1 MGCMN
6 ARSSIKEQI
15 QRVREEAIVT
25 AVNRLLATKGYDA
38 MTVDEVAAEAG
49 MAKASLYKLF
59 TSKEELAGAAMVGV
73 LDRALGFVDGL
84 RSAAEQS
91 VESGG
96 AISAL
101 DQLKAV
107 VRWAMRTQLEGEMPS
122 LPAQNSNLSA
132 SLQSNDAYM
141 DRLIALSNRL
151 SIWITEAQTSGQLPR
166 HLPAELVL
174 YTLFARACDPVLGL
188 LKESGQYSDDQI
200 IEWVTSTTFYGLVG
214 PSAAPAAR

>member
-1 MGCMN
+1 MPMTS
-6 ARSSIKEQI
+6 RSSIKQQI
-15 QRVREEAIVT
+15 QRVREQAIVV

-73 LDRALGFVDGL
+73 LDRALAFVDAL
-84 RSAAEQS
+84 RDEASQAAEA
-91 VESGG
+91 G
-96 AISAL
+96 APIRPL

-107 VRWAMRTQLEGEMPS
+107 TRWAMQTQLEGEMPS

-151 SIWITEAQTSGQLPR
+151 SIWITEAQTSGQL
-166 HLPAELVL
+166 HAALPPELVL
-174 YTLFARACDPVLGL
+174 YTLFARACDPVVAL
-188 LKESGQYSDDQI
+188 LKESGQYTHAQI
-200 IEWVTSTTFYGLVG
+200 IDWVTSTTFDGLAV
-214 PSAAPAAR
+214 AR

>member
-1 MGCMN
+1 MN
-6 ARSSIKEQI
+6 ARSAIKEQI

-73 LDRALGFVDGL
+73 LDRALGFVDDL
-84 RSAAEQS
+84 RNAAQAAAEAGQPI
-91 VESGG
+91 
-96 AISAL
+96 AAL
-101 DQLKAV
+101 EQLKAV
-107 VRWAMRTQLEGEMPS
+107 VRWAMRTQLEGQMPS

-151 SIWITEAQTSGQLPR
+151 SIWITEAQTRGQLPAA
-166 HLPAELVL
+166 LPAELVL

-188 LKESGQYSDDQI
+188 LKDSGQYSDDQI
-200 IEWVTSTTFYGLVG
+200 IDWVTGTTFYGLAG
-214 PSAAPAAR
+214 PAAAPGAAPSA

>member
-1 MGCMN
+1 MTS
-6 ARSSIKEQI
+6 RSSIKQQI
-15 QRVREEAIVT
+15 QRVREQAIVV

-73 LDRALGFVDGL
+73 LDRALAFVDGL
-84 RSAAEQS
+84 RDEASQAAEA
-91 VESGG
+91 G
-96 AISAL
+96 APIRPL

-107 VRWAMRTQLEGEMPS
+107 TRWAMQTQLEGEMPS

-151 SIWITEAQTSGQLPR
+151 SIWITEAQTSGQLQAA
-166 HLPAELVL
+166 LPPELVL
-174 YTLFARACDPVLGL
+174 YTLFARACDPVVAL
-188 LKESGQYSDDQI
+188 LKESGQYTHVQI
-200 IEWVTSTTFYGLVG
+200 MDWVTSTTFDGL
-214 PSAAPAAR
+214 AAAR

>member
-1 MGCMN
+1 MTS
-6 ARSSIKEQI
+6 RSSIKEQI
-15 QRVREEAIVT
+15 QRVREQAIVA

-73 LDRALGFVDGL
+73 LDRALAFVDGL
-84 RSAAEQS
+84 RDTAAQAAEAGTP
-91 VESGG
+91 VRP
-96 AISAL
+96 L

-107 VRWAMRTQLEGEMPS
+107 TCWAMQTQLEGEMPS

-132 SLQSNDAYM
+132 SLQSNDACM

-151 SIWITEAQTSGQLPR
+151 SIWITEAQTSGQLQPA
-166 HLPAELVL
+166 LPAELVL
-174 YTLFARACDPVLGL
+174 YTLFARACDPVVAL
-188 LKESGQYSDDQI
+188 LKESGQYTHAQI
-200 IEWVTSTTFYGLVG
+200 IGWVTSTTFDGLAG
-214 PSAAPAAR
+214 AG

>member
-1 MGCMN
+1 MN
-6 ARSSIKEQI
+6 ARSAIKEQI

-73 LDRALGFVDGL
+73 LDRALGFVDDL
-84 RSAAEQS
+84 RNAAQAAAEAGQPI
-91 VESGG
+91 
-96 AISAL
+96 AAL
-101 DQLKAV
+101 EQLKAV
-107 VRWAMRTQLEGEMPS
+107 VRWAMRTQLEGQMPS

-151 SIWITEAQTSGQLPR
+151 SIWITEAQTRGQLPAA
-166 HLPAELVL
+166 LPAELVL

-188 LKESGQYSDDQI
+188 LKDSGQYSDDQI
-200 IEWVTSTTFYGLVG
+200 IDWVTGTTFHGLAG
-214 PSAAPAAR
+214 PAAAPGAAPSA

>member
-1 MGCMN
+1 MTS
-6 ARSSIKEQI
+6 RSSIKEQI
-15 QRVREEAIVT
+15 QRVREQAIVA

-73 LDRALGFVDGL
+73 LDRALAFVDGL
-84 RSAAEQS
+84 RDTAAQAAEAGTP
-91 VESGG
+91 VRP
-96 AISAL
+96 L

-107 VRWAMRTQLEGEMPS
+107 TCWAMQTQLEGEMPS

-151 SIWITEAQTSGQLPR
+151 SIWITEAQTSGQLQPA
-166 HLPAELVL
+166 LPAELVL
-174 YTLFARACDPVLGL
+174 YTLFARACDPVVAL
-188 LKESGQYSDDQI
+188 LKESGQYTHAQI
-200 IEWVTSTTFYGLVG
+200 IDWVTSTTFDGL
-214 PSAAPAAR
+214 AAAG

>member
-1 MGCMN
+1 MTS
-6 ARSSIKEQI
+6 RSSIKEQI
-15 QRVREEAIVT
+15 QRVREQAIVA

-73 LDRALGFVDGL
+73 LDRALAFVDGL
-84 RSAAEQS
+84 RDTAAQAAEAGTP
-91 VESGG
+91 VRP
-96 AISAL
+96 L

-107 VRWAMRTQLEGEMPS
+107 TCWAMQTQLEGEMPS

-151 SIWITEAQTSGQLPR
+151 SIWITEAQTSGQLQPT
-166 HLPAELVL
+166 LPAELVL
-174 YTLFARACDPVLGL
+174 YTLFARACDPVVAL
-188 LKESGQYSDDQI
+188 LKESGQYTHAQI
-200 IEWVTSTTFYGLVG
+200 IDWVTSTTFDGL
-214 PSAAPAAR
+214 AAAD

>member
-1 MGCMN
+1 MTS
-6 ARSSIKEQI
+6 RSSIKQQI
-15 QRVREEAIVT
+15 QRVREQAIVV

-73 LDRALGFVDGL
+73 LDRALAFVDGL
-84 RSAAEQS
+84 RDEASQAAEA
-91 VESGG
+91 G
-96 AISAL
+96 APMRPL

-107 VRWAMRTQLEGEMPS
+107 TRWAMQTQLEGEMPS

-151 SIWITEAQTSGQLPR
+151 SIWITEAQTSGQL
-166 HLPAELVL
+166 HAALPPELVL
-174 YTLFARACDPVLGL
+174 YTLFARACDPVVALF
-188 LKESGQYSDDQI
+188 KESGQYTHAQI
-200 IEWVTSTTFYGLVG
+200 IDWVTSTTFDGLAV
-214 PSAAPAAR
+214 AR

>member
-1 MGCMN
+1 MTS
-6 ARSSIKEQI
+6 RTSIKEQI
-15 QRVREEAIVT
+15 QRVREQAIVT

-73 LDRALGFVDGL
+73 LDRALAFVDSL
-84 RSAAEQS
+84 RDEAVQAAETATP
-91 VESGG
+91 VRP
-96 AISAL
+96 L

-107 VRWAMRTQLEGEMPS
+107 TRWAMQTQLEGQMPS

-141 DRLIALSNRL
+141 DRLISLSNRL
-151 SIWITEAQTSGQLPR
+151 SIWITEAQTSGQLQPT
-166 HLPAELVL
+166 LPAELVL
-174 YTLFARACDPVLGL
+174 YTLFARACDPVVAL
-188 LKESGQYSDDQI
+188 LKESGQYTHAQI
-200 IEWVTSTTFYGLVG
+200 IDWVSSTTFGGLAVPG
-214 PSAAPAAR
+214 QAS

>member
-1 MGCMN
+1 MTS
-6 ARSSIKEQI
+6 RSSIKQQI
-15 QRVREEAIVT
+15 QRVREQAIVV

-73 LDRALGFVDGL
+73 LDRALAFVEGL
-84 RSAAEQS
+84 RIEASQAAEA
-91 VESGG
+91 G
-96 AISAL
+96 APMRPL
-101 DQLKAV
+101 DQLKSV
-107 VRWAMRTQLEGEMPS
+107 TRWAMQTQLEGEMPS

-151 SIWITEAQTSGQLPR
+151 SIWITEAQTSGQLQSA
-166 HLPAELVL
+166 LPPELVL
-174 YTLFARACDPVLGL
+174 YTLFARACDPVVAL
-188 LKESGQYSDDQI
+188 LKESGQYTQAQI
-200 IEWVTSTTFYGLVG
+200 IDWVTSTTFDGLAV
-214 PSAAPAAR
+214 AR

>member
-1 MGCMN
+1 MTS
-6 ARSSIKEQI
+6 RTSIKEQI
-15 QRVREEAIVT
+15 QRVREQAIVT

-73 LDRALGFVDGL
+73 LDRALAFVDGL
-84 RSAAEQS
+84 RDEAAQAAET
-91 VESGG
+91 GTP
-96 AISAL
+96 IRPL

-107 VRWAMRTQLEGEMPS
+107 TCWAMQTQLEGQMPS

-141 DRLIALSNRL
+141 DRLISLSNRL
-151 SIWITEAQTSGQLPR
+151 SIWITEAQTSGQLQPT
-166 HLPAELVL
+166 LPAELVL
-174 YTLFARACDPVLGL
+174 YTLFARACDPVVAL
-188 LKESGQYSDDQI
+188 LKESGQYTHAQI
-200 IEWVTSTTFYGLVG
+200 IDWVSSTTFGGLAVPG
-214 PSAAPAAR
+214 QAS

>member
-1 MGCMN
+1 MTS
-6 ARSSIKEQI
+6 RSSIKEQI
-15 QRVREEAIVT
+15 QRVREQAIVA

-73 LDRALGFVDGL
+73 LDRALAFVDGL
-84 RSAAEQS
+84 RDTAAQAAEAGTP
-91 VESGG
+91 VRP
-96 AISAL
+96 L

-107 VRWAMRTQLEGEMPS
+107 TCWAMQTQLEGEMPS

-151 SIWITEAQTSGQLPR
+151 SIWITEAQTSGQLQPA
-166 HLPAELVL
+166 LPAELVL
-174 YTLFARACDPVLGL
+174 YTLFARACDPVVAL
-188 LKESGQYSDDQI
+188 LKESGQYTHAQI
-200 IEWVTSTTFYGLVG
+200 IDWVTSTTFDGL
-214 PSAAPAAR
+214 AATR

>member
-1 MGCMN
+1 MTS
-6 ARSSIKEQI
+6 RTSIKEQI
-15 QRVREEAIVT
+15 QRVREQAIVT

-73 LDRALGFVDGL
+73 LDRALAFVDGL
-84 RSAAEQS
+84 RDEAAQAAET
-91 VESGG
+91 GMP
-96 AISAL
+96 IRPL

-107 VRWAMRTQLEGEMPS
+107 TCWAMQTQLEGQMPS

-141 DRLIALSNRL
+141 DRLISLSNRL
-151 SIWITEAQTSGQLPR
+151 SIWITEAQTSGQLQPT
-166 HLPAELVL
+166 LPAELVL
-174 YTLFARACDPVLGL
+174 YTLFARACDPVVAL
-188 LKESGQYSDDQI
+188 LKESGQYTHAQI
-200 IEWVTSTTFYGLVG
+200 IDWVSSTTFGGLAVPG
-214 PSAAPAAR
+214 QTCQEP

>member
-1 MGCMN
+1 MTS
-6 ARSSIKEQI
+6 RTSIKEQI
-15 QRVREEAIVT
+15 QRVREQAIVA

-73 LDRALGFVDGL
+73 LDRALAFVDGL
-84 RSAAEQS
+84 RGEAAQAAET
-91 VESGG
+91 GTP
-96 AISAL
+96 IRPL

-107 VRWAMRTQLEGEMPS
+107 TCWAMQTQLEGQMPS

-141 DRLIALSNRL
+141 DRLISLSNRL
-151 SIWITEAQTSGQLPR
+151 SIWITEAQISGQLQPT
-166 HLPAELVL
+166 LPAELVL
-174 YTLFARACDPVLGL
+174 YTLFARACDPVVAL
-188 LKESGQYSDDQI
+188 LKESGQYTHTQI
-200 IEWVTSTTFYGLVG
+200 IDWVSSTTFGGLAVPG
-214 PSAAPAAR
+214 QTSQQP

>member
-1 MGCMN
+1 MPMTS
-6 ARSSIKEQI
+6 RSSIKQQI
-15 QRVREEAIVT
+15 QRVREQAIVV

-73 LDRALGFVDGL
+73 LDRALAFVDGL
-84 RSAAEQS
+84 RDEASQAAEA
-91 VESGG
+91 G
-96 AISAL
+96 APMRPL

-107 VRWAMRTQLEGEMPS
+107 TRWAMQTQLEGEMPS

-151 SIWITEAQTSGQLPR
+151 SIWITEAQTSGQL
-166 HLPAELVL
+166 HAALPPELVL
-174 YTLFARACDPVLGL
+174 YTLFARACDPVVAL
-188 LKESGQYSDDQI
+188 LQESGQYTHAQI
-200 IEWVTSTTFYGLVG
+200 IDWVTSTTFDGLAV
-214 PSAAPAAR
+214 AR

>member
-1 MGCMN
+1 MN
-6 ARSSIKEQI
+6 ARSAIKEQI

-73 LDRALGFVDGL
+73 LDRALAFVDGL
-84 RSAAEQS
+84 RSAADAAAEAGQPI
-91 VESGG
+91 
-96 AISAL
+96 AAL
-101 DQLKAV
+101 EQLKAV
-107 VRWAMRTQLEGEMPS
+107 VRWAMRTQLEGQMPS

-151 SIWITEAQTSGQLPR
+151 STWITQAQTSGQLPAA
-166 HLPAELVL
+166 LPAELVL

-188 LKESGQYSDDQI
+188 LKESGQYTDDQI
-200 IEWVTSTTFYGLVG
+200 IDWVTGTTFNGLVG
-214 PSAAPAAR
+214 PAAASA

>member
-1 MGCMN
+1 MN
-6 ARSSIKEQI
+6 ARSAIKEQI

-38 MTVDEVAAEAG
+38 MTVDQVAAEAG

-73 LDRALGFVDGL
+73 LDRALAFVDGL
-84 RSAAEQS
+84 RSAADEAAEAGQPI
-91 VESGG
+91 
-96 AISAL
+96 AAL
-101 DQLKAV
+101 AQLKAV
-107 VRWAMRTQLEGEMPS
+107 VGWAMRTQLEGQMPS

-151 SIWITEAQTSGQLPR
+151 STWITQAQTSGQLPAA
-166 HLPAELVL
+166 LPAELVL
-174 YTLFARACDPVLGL
+174 YTLFARACDPVLGV

-200 IEWVTSTTFYGLVG
+200 IDWVTGTTFNGLVG
-214 PSAAPAAR
+214 SAAASA